1 MEPLNRFIE
10 QNFGL
15 SFLIGVMVVG
25 SVVSGVVWITIWA
38 VKFLSKNKE
47 TASRLD
53 SLPCN
58 HHSSRIE
65 MHDSQLESNGRLLSE
80 MKGQLDLL
88 LKLAID
94 KNKVN
99 IISIADNYSEKN
111 SPRRLN
117 ENGEKLL
124 NESGGAEFIE
134 KYSDF
139 FIARMEEQTPKT
151 ALDVEDLASSIL
163 LAHSNDDIFISLKN
177 WIYNAP
183 PREIKSVDG
192 SVRMADVGLNDI
204 VFVMSLP
211 LRDKYLKRHPNIMG

>member
-1 MEPLNRFIE
+1 
-10 QNFGL
+10 
-15 SFLIGVMVVG
+15 
-25 SVVSGVVWITIWA
+25 
-38 VKFLSKNKE
+38 
-47 TASRLD
+47 
-53 SLPCN
+53 
-58 HHSSRIE
+58 
-65 MHDSQLESNGRLLSE
+65 
-80 MKGQLDLL
+80 
-88 LKLAID
+88 
-94 KNKVN
+94 
-99 IISIADNYSEKN
+99 
-111 SPRRLN
+111 
-117 ENGEKLL
+117 NGEKLL